1 MTHRD
6 AGSLERKVVGS
17 SLASTDIV
25 ARIALIVPCTEAEG
39 PGRRLAIWFQGCPLR
54 CPGCCNPHF
63 LPFTGGEELTV
74 TEVLRVMDD
83 SHQRNQLEGITLLG
97 GEPTAQ
103 AAAAAAI
110 ARGARERGLTVL
122 LFSGYTLEQLR
133 DKQDPAVHDLLACTD
148 ILVDGPYDQT
158 QPETRR
164 RWIGSAN
171 QRIHF
176 LTPRCSWD
184 ERWLQKNTLEIR
196 LVGQEIIVN
205 GYPASGTRTI
215 RQWQKSQTR

>member
-1 MTHRD
+1 
-6 AGSLERKVVGS
+6 
-17 SLASTDIV
+17 
-25 ARIALIVPCTEAEG
+25 
-39 PGRRLAIWFQGCPLR
+39 
-54 CPGCCNPHF
+54 
-63 LPFTGGEELTV
+63 
-74 TEVLRVMDD
+74 MDD

-110 ARGARERGLTVL
+110 ARGAQERGLTVL

-133 DKQDPAVHDLLACTD
+133 DKQDSAVHDLLACTD

-196 LVGQEIIVN
+196 LVGKEIIVN
-205 GYPASGTRTI
+205 GYPASGTRMI

>member
-1 MTHRD
+1 MEQRD
-6 AGSLERKVVGS
+6 ERVSKHQTESLPI
-17 SLASTDIV
+17 STEIV

-39 PGRRLAIWFQGCPLR
+39 PGRRFAIWFQGCPLR

-63 LPFTGGEELTV
+63 LSFTGGQEMTV
-74 TEVLRVMDD
+74 GEILHLLEH
-83 SHQRNQLEGITLLG
+83 SHQYHQLEGITLLG

-110 ARGARERGLTVL
+110 ARGAWQRGMTVL

-133 DKQDPAVHDLLACTD
+133 EKQDPAIQELLASTD
-148 ILVDGPYDQT
+148 ILVDGPYDRT

-176 LTPRCSWD
+176 LTSRCSWD

-196 LVGQEIIVN
+196 VLGREIIVN
-205 GYPASGTRTI
+205 GYPTSSTRMI
-215 RQWQKSQTR
+215 WQWQRSRS